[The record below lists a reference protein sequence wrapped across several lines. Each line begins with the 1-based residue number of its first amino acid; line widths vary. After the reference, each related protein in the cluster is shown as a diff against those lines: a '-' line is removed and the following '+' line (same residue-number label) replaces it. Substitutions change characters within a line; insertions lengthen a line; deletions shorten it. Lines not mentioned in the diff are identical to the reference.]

1 MTDKK
6 FKTIMSETKKMCPSC
21 YDILDLLENEATEE
35 TKGMLCELCGNM
47 IKRIKKDDK

>member
-21 YDILDLLENEATEE
+21 YDILALLENEATEE